1 MSVFQKKIYRN
12 SNDSS
17 INSKP
22 RILFYTLHYPPGV
35 GGSIFYEEGLRKA
48 LLENYHITV
57 ITPNR
62 GYAGLK
68 PTNGELNTQSGV
80 WEIRRKYRVLPDFFL
95 PKKWPRRLKKIAEVF
110 LFPFDI
116 NLLLFS
122 QRYDHIFVG
131 TPTIAGCLTAFFA
144 RLHKIPVTSVFYG
157 EELGPLVFTKKEKKL
172 TINRLRVIF
181 TIQNS
186 TRFLVPSLFTEKML
200 KQAYRK
206 DLPGPVKM
214 VYPFFDEKHFHN
226 KTSKAEARDILH
238 LDHQKK
244 YLLTV
249 SSRDQRRKGIDKVL
263 QSLPAIAKKNHGLL
277 YLVVGIN
284 DYQSLMDIA
293 KANHAEEFVRFI
305 PKVKYSMLPYYYSAC
320 DIYLMP
326 TREIEGDVE
335 GFGFVFLEA
344 SGCQRVCIGGNSGG
358 VPEAV
363 LHEKTG
369 LIVNSDIEE
378 ISSAVIRLFNDVS
391 FADELAKNAYQRS
404 QEEFSKIAAHR
415 KFVQELIFSN
425 SIDPTVRIQEP
436 KHSSI
441 KFTQE
446 NT

>member
-1 MSVFQKKIYRN
+1 MSIFQNLFYRRPSN
-12 SNDSS
+12 SSS
-17 INSKP
+17 AKP

-80 WEIRRKYRVLPDFFL
+80 WEIRRKYMVLPDFFL
-95 PKKWPRRLKKIAEVF
+95 PKKWTRRFKKIVEVL
-110 LFPFDI
+110 LFPVDI
-116 NLLLFS
+116 NFLLYS
-122 QRYDHIFVG
+122 QRYDHIFIG

-144 RLHKIPVTSVFYG
+144 RLYKIPVTSVFYG
-157 EELGPLVFTKKEKKL
+157 EELGPLVLTKKEKTL
-172 TINRLRVIF
+172 TINRLRIIF

-200 KQAYRK
+200 RQAYRK
-206 DLPGPVKM
+206 NLPGPVKM
-214 VYPFFDEKHFHN
+214 VYPFIDEKHFHN
-226 KTSKAEARDILH
+226 KTSKAEARNILH
-238 LDHQKK
+238 LDPQKK

-263 QSLPAIAKKNHGLL
+263 QSLPSITKKNPEVL

-293 KANHAEEFVRFI
+293 KANHVEEYVRFI

-320 DIYLMP
+320 DIYIMP
-326 TREIEGDVE
+326 TREIDGDVE

-344 SGCQRVCIGGNSGG
+344 SSCQRVSIGGNSGG

-369 LIVNSDIEE
+369 LIVNSEIEE
-378 ISSAVIRLFNDVS
+378 ISSAVIRLFSDVA
-391 FADELAKNAYQRS
+391 FADELAKNAYLRS
-404 QEEFSKIAAHR
+404 QEEFSKIAAHK
-415 KFVQELIFSN
+415 KFVQELIFLN
-425 SIDPTVRIQEP
+425 SRDPAVRIQEQKP
-436 KHSSI
+436 SV

-446 NT
+446 NI